1 MENVEIAE
9 NRVEDVEIA
18 DQSVQDILPSP
29 KKPPKRKRAYYK
41 LFGKSYSFADT
52 KVGLAFLAPALVLG
66 IIFVVTPIVISL
78 SYAFTEA
85 DIYNLGEL
93 KWVGFDN
100 FVKAFADDPLFWTAL
115 KNSVVFTVCVVP
127 LQLLLAF
134 GLALILNTNLKGNT
148 FFRWAFF
155 VPVMLSLAVTSM
167 LWMNLLASD
176 GIINNLIVSLGG
188 SPQGFLSDPD
198 QALFVIVFISAW
210 QGAGY
215 QMLIFL
221 SGLKN
226 VPKEIYEAAELDG
239 ANKVQTLFHIT
250 IPAIKPTFS
259 FVFIT
264 MLIGAFRLIT
274 QPMIMTSGGPD
285 NATLTLSY
293 YIYNQGVVYE
303 GGVGYSS
310 AMALIYT
317 VFMSA
322 IALTSRKFLEKDN
335 TI

>member
-1 MENVEIAE
+1 MEKVETFDRNE
-9 NRVEDVEIA
+9 
-18 DQSVQDILPSP
+18 SP
-29 KKPPKRKRAYYK
+29 RPPQGGGTRKAKRAHYK
-41 LFGKSYSFADT
+41 LFGQSYSVNDT
-52 KVGLAFLAPALVLG
+52 KVGLAFLTPALILG
-66 IIFVVTPIVISL
+66 IIFVVAPMLISL
-78 SYAFTEA
+78 SYAFMEA
-85 DIYNLGEL
+85 DISNLGAA
-93 KWVGFDN
+93 KWVWFAN
-100 FVKAFADDPLFWTAL
+100 FEKAFFKDPLFWTAF

-127 LQLLLAF
+127 IQLVLAF

-167 LWMNLLASD
+167 LWMNLLSSD
-176 GIINNLIVSLGG
+176 GIINNLFQAIGI
-188 SPQGFLSDPD
+188 PKQGFLSDPK

-226 VPKEIYEAAELDG
+226 VPKEIYEAASLDG
-239 ANKVQTLFHIT
+239 ANKAQTLFHIT

-259 FVFIT
+259 FVFVT

-285 NATLTLSY
+285 NATLTMSY
-293 YIYNQGVVYE
+293 YIYNNGVEYYNS
-303 GGVGYSS
+303 VGYSS
-310 AMALIYT
+310 AIALIYT
-317 VFMSA
+317 VFMAA

-335 TI
+335 TV

>member
-1 MENVEIAE
+1 MENIEVIKQNEPQAE
-9 NRVEDVEIA
+9 
-18 DQSVQDILPSP
+18 PKGG
-29 KKPPKRKRAYYK
+29 KKPKRTHYK
-41 LFGKSYSFADT
+41 LFGQSYSFTDT
-52 KVGLAFLAPALVLG
+52 KVGLAFLAPALILG
-66 IIFVVTPIVISL
+66 IIFVVAPMLISL
-78 SYAFTEA
+78 SYAFTET
-85 DIYNLGEL
+85 DIYNLSEV

-100 FVKAFADDPLFWTAL
+100 FAKAFAKDPLFWTAF

-127 LQLLLAF
+127 IQLLLAF
-134 GLALILNTNLKGNT
+134 GLALILNTDLKGNT

-167 LWMNLLASD
+167 LWMNLLSSD
-176 GIINNLIVSLGG
+176 GIINNFLQAMGFKK
-188 SPQGFLSDPD
+188 QGFLDDPK

-226 VPKEIYEAAELDG
+226 VPKEIYEAASLDG

-274 QPMIMTSGGPD
+274 QPMIMTSGGPN
-285 NATLTLSY
+285 NATLTMSY
-293 YIYNQGVVYE
+293 YIYNNGVVYDNS
-303 GGVGYSS
+303 VGYSS
-310 AMALIYT
+310 AIALIYT
-317 VFMSA
+317 VFMAA

>member
-1 MENVEIAE
+1 MENLEVSKVNE
-9 NRVEDVEIA
+9 
-18 DQSVQDILPSP
+18 PSGNP
-29 KKPPKRKRAYYK
+29 QPEKSKKPKRTHYK
-41 LFGKSYSFADT
+41 LFGRSYSIADT
-52 KVGLAFLAPALVLG
+52 KVGFAFLAPALILG
-66 IIFVVTPIVISL
+66 IIFVVAPMAISL

-100 FVKAFADDPLFWTAL
+100 FVKAFAKDPLFWTAF

-127 LQLLLAF
+127 IQLVLAF
-134 GLALILNTNLKGNT
+134 GLALILNTNFKGNT

-167 LWMNLLASD
+167 LWMNLLSAD
-176 GIINNLIVSLGG
+176 GIVNNLIQSIGIKK
-188 SPQGFLSDPD
+188 QGFLSDPK

-226 VPKEIYEAAELDG
+226 VPKEIYEAAALDG
-239 ANKVQTLFHIT
+239 ANKWQILFRIT

-274 QPMIMTSGGPD
+274 QPMIMTAGGPD
-285 NATLTLSY
+285 NATLTMSY
-293 YIYNQGVVYE
+293 YIYNNGVVYDKS
-303 GGVGYSS
+303 VGYSS
-310 AMALIYT
+310 AIALIYT
-317 VFMSA
+317 VFMA
-322 IALTSRKFLEKDN
+322 VVALTSRKFLEKDN